1 MTLSALPTL
10 AYVRGEVLQRCGIN
24 TGGNRGVR
32 ATQMV
37 DTCIRQAVQMLKIEC
52 PWTRLQVTRQI
63 VMQEGLVTYDFP
75 DDVDAGDIGF
85 LGVHNITANKVL
97 EMKPD
102 PDWTI
107 RNALV
112 NAALTQPLFYWFE
125 QEAVGAAVT
134 INIMPSPDTTNW
146 DYLVITGYMD
156 PGNLVADTDVLGF
169 DGEAVMQ
176 RAEILARPRFGLD
189 LDTQLVANHT
199 KYLDHLR
206 ARQGDGEGLLLGGAT
221 SWKCRP
227 EGGGVDRHPGRVG
240 WDPSWNPPGS
250 WGW

>member
-10 AYVRGEVLQRCGIN
+10 AYIRGEVLQRCGIN
-24 TGGNRGVR
+24 TGANRGAR
-32 ATQMV
+32 ASLMA
-37 DTCIRQAVQMLKIEC
+37 DTCIRQATVMLQIEC

-63 VMQEGLVTYDFP
+63 PMQLGLTLYDFP

-85 LGVHNITANKVL
+85 IGVHNITSQKVL
-97 EMKPD
+97 ELSPD
-102 PDWTI
+102 PDWSI

-112 NAALTQPLFYWFE
+112 NVTLSRPRFYYFE
-125 QEAVGAAVT
+125 QETVGASSS
-134 INIMPSPDTTNW
+134 INILPSPDTSQW
-146 DYLVITGYMD
+146 DYLVVTGYMN
-156 PGNLVADTDVLGF
+156 PGLMVADTDVIGF

-189 LDTQLVANHT
+189 VDGELKTNHT

-221 SWKCRP
+221 SDKCRP
-227 EGGGVDRHPGRVG
+227 ERGGGNRGFRRA
-240 WDPSWNPPGS
+240 WDTGWNPNGDWGS
-250 WGW
+250 